1 MHTKIIRHADA
12 LVQVCLGEHSRLRHD
27 WQVIH
32 SDGTAATPGL
42 RDVKRRETRDALAE
56 AALFFTLRDGLEA
69 ATIDHIAERAHV
81 SRRTFFN
88 YFDSKEDALLVT
100 NGFELDESML
110 AEHAARYEDA
120 DLIDSIVGLLFV
132 IAAPAISDV
141 ARSQQR
147 GEVIKRYPQ
156 LVTKQFALMNR
167 VGTEVLK
174 TVRGMIESRR
184 GECPPG
190 TAEMLVSLCYR
201 SLQMTTGAVMAGSAE
216 PDLPELERQC
226 STLVRRTLDIAR

>member
-1 MHTKIIRHADA
+1 MRD
-12 LVQVCLGEHSRLRHD
+12 D

-32 SDGTAATPGL
+32 SDGASTPGL

-100 NGFELDESML
+100 SGFELDAAML
-110 AEHAARYEDA
+110 AEHAERYREA
-120 DLIDSIVGLLFV
+120 ELVESVVGLLFV
-132 IAAPAISDV
+132 IAAPALTDLT
-141 ARSQQR
+141 RNQQR

-167 VGTEVLK
+167 VGSEVLE
-174 TVRGMIESRR
+174 TVRTIIDSHR

-190 TAEMLVSLCYR
+190 TAELLVSLCYR
-201 SLQMTTGAVMAGSAE
+201 SMQMTTATVMTGSAE
-216 PDLPELERQC
+216 PDLPELELRC
-226 STLVRRTLDIAR
+226 CALVRRTLDIAR